1 MERSSE
7 AGLSWRTR
15 TRMGSRPLAGA
26 ELSDAPGMESRRWP
40 GDPERVVGMDQ
51 RSRWSIIFGIREICC
66 DASGVGM
73 RSMLSNPV
81 VALRLPPA
89 NGCDAFGVGSRLGI
103 LETGG
108 FAALNHRLMAG
119 DASGVRQ
126 R

>member
-66 DASGVGM
+66 DASGVG
-73 RSMLSNPV
+73 
-81 VALRLPPA
+81 
-89 NGCDAFGVGSRLGI
+89 SRPEI
-103 LETGG
+103 FESGG

-126 R
+126 RQS